1 MSGERSVHLV
11 VRGGARP
18 HGNERRSVVRRNLI
32 PAAVTAISLSLSAC
46 ATNPATGGS
55 MLSLVSEGQEIE
67 MGQQYRL
74 EVEREQGLYDDS
86 ALNAYVD
93 SVGQA
98 LAAVSER
105 PDLPWSFAVVDD
117 PVVNAFALPGGP
129 IYLARGIM
137 AHFNSEAELASVLG
151 HEIGHVTAR
160 HIVEQMSRQQIAQ
173 LGLIASMIAVPDLMP
188 YSEGLSGALGV
199 VFLKFG
205 RDDEAQSDELGF
217 RYMTRLGYDP
227 QGAVDMF
234 EILDRQGEGSGR
246 AIPEWASTHPDPGNR
261 IAAAEE
267 RIAKSGLRDGLVRRD
282 EYLQR
287 IQGLVWGEDP
297 REGYFLGQRF
307 LHPELAFQFTL
318 PDGLLKRKS
327 KTAVLAGSPDK
338 DAKFQLTAGSGS
350 PERAAEEFFSRDGIE
365 RTGIARKSVNGLPA
379 VVGTWS
385 TTTRQGVI
393 EGIASF
399 VQYGDLTYTML
410 GYAPS
415 SRVGRY
421 AASMERT
428 MNSFAPL
435 TDSTLLAVEP
445 RRIDLVRVSEA
456 MTAGE
461 FVSRYPSTV
470 EDADVFRIN
479 GIRSSDRIE
488 AGTLLKRVT
497 GTGGPVGR

>member
-1 MSGERSVHLV
+1 MRFVRQLRLAV
-11 VRGGARP
+11 VGALP
-18 HGNERRSVVRRNLI
+18 LL
-32 PAAVTAISLSLSAC
+32 AAC

-55 MLSLVSEGQEIE
+55 MLSLVSEGQEIQ
-67 MGQQYRL
+67 MGQQYRA
-74 EVEREQGLYDDS
+74 EVEREQGLYADPV
-86 ALNAYVD
+86 LNAYVD

-105 PDLPWSFAVVDD
+105 PDIPWSFGVVDD

-173 LGLIASMIAVPDLMP
+173 LGMIASMIAVPDLMP
-188 YSEGLSGALGV
+188 YAEGLSGALGV

-234 EILDRQGEGSGR
+234 KILDRQGEGSGR

-261 IAAAEE
+261 IAAAEQ
-267 RIAKSGLRDGLVRRD
+267 RIATSGIRDGTVRRD

-287 IQGLVWGEDP
+287 INGLVWGEDP

-307 LHPELAFQFTL
+307 VHPELAFEFTL
-318 PDGLLKRKS
+318 PDSWIKRNS
-327 KTAVLAGSPDK
+327 KTAVLAGSPEK
-338 DAKFQLTAGSGS
+338 DAMFQLTARAGS
-350 PERAAEEFFSRDGIE
+350 PEEAANEFFSREGIE
-365 RTGIARKSVNGLPA
+365 RTGMARQSVNGLPA
-379 VVGTWS
+379 VVATWS
-385 TTTRQGVI
+385 ATTRQGVI
-393 EGIASF
+393 QGVASF
-399 VQYGDLTYTML
+399 VRHGDLTYTML

-421 AASMERT
+421 AASIERT
-428 MNSFAPL
+428 LNSFAPVTDPALL
-435 TDSTLLAVEP
+435 TVEP
-445 RRIDLVRVSEA
+445 KRIELVRLRES
-456 MTAGE
+456 MTAEE
-461 FVSRYPSTV
+461 FVSRHPSTV
-470 EDADVFRIN
+470 NEETVFRIN
-479 GIRSSDRIE
+479 GIRASDRIE

-497 GTGGPVGR
+497 GSGGPVDR

>member
-1 MSGERSVHLV
+1 MMRGINPRPSMRFVRHLRLAV
-11 VRGGARP
+11 VGAMP
-18 HGNERRSVVRRNLI
+18 ML
-32 PAAVTAISLSLSAC
+32 AAC

-55 MLSLVSEGQEIE
+55 MLSLVSEGQEVQ

-74 EVEREQGLYDDS
+74 EVEREQGLYADS

-105 PDLPWSFAVVDD
+105 PDLPWSFGVVDD

-188 YSEGLSGALGV
+188 YSESLSGALGV

-205 RDDEAQSDELGF
+205 RDDESQSDELGF

-261 IAAAEE
+261 IAAARQ
-267 RIAKSGLRDGLVRRD
+267 RIETSGIREGKILRD

-287 IQGLVWGEDP
+287 IEGLVWGEDP

-307 LHPELAFQFTL
+307 LHPELAFEFTL
-318 PDGLLKRKS
+318 PEGWAKRNS
-327 KTAVLAGSPDK
+327 KTAVLAGSPEK
-338 DAKFQLTAGSGS
+338 DAMFQLTASAGS
-350 PERAAEEFFSRDGIE
+350 PEQAAEAFFSRDGIT
-365 RTGIARKSVNGLPA
+365 RTGIARQSVNGLPA
-379 VVGTWS
+379 VVATWS

-399 VQYGDLTYTML
+399 VKHGDLTYELL
-410 GYAPS
+410 GYASS
-415 SRVGRY
+415 SRIGRY
-421 AASMERT
+421 AASLERT
-428 MNSFAPL
+428 LNSFAPL
-435 TDSTLLAVEP
+435 TDPTLLNVEP
-445 RRIDLVRVSEA
+445 KRIELVRLQET
-456 MTAGE
+456 MTGEE
-461 FVSRYPSTV
+461 FVARYPSTV
-470 EDADVFRIN
+470 PGEDVFRIN
-479 GIRSSDRIE
+479 GMRSSDRIE

-497 GTGGPVGR
+497 GSGGPAGR

>member
-1 MSGERSVHLV
+1 MHVAPRIRLTV
-11 VRGGARP
+11 
-18 HGNERRSVVRRNLI
+18 
-32 PAAVTAISLSLSAC
+32 AAVLPLLAAC

-55 MLSLVSEGQEIE
+55 MLSLVSEGQEVQ
-67 MGQQYRL
+67 MGQQYRV
-74 EVEREQGLYDDS
+74 EVEREQGLYADP

-105 PDLPWSFAVVDD
+105 PDLPWSFGVVDD

-205 RDDEAQSDELGF
+205 RDDESQSDELGF

-234 EILDRQGEGSGR
+234 EILARQGEGSGR

-261 IAAAEE
+261 IAAAQQ
-267 RIAKSGLRDGLVRRD
+267 RIASSGIREGTVRRD

-287 IQGLVWGEDP
+287 IEGLVWGEDP

-318 PDGLLKRKS
+318 PDGWLKRNS
-327 KTAVLAGSPDK
+327 KTAVLAGSPEK
-338 DAKFQLTAGSGS
+338 DAMFQLTAGAGS
-350 PERAAEEFFSRDGIE
+350 PEQAAEAFFSRDGIE
-365 RTGIARKSVNGLPA
+365 RTGITRQTVNGLPA
-379 VVGTWS
+379 VVATWS
-385 TTTRQGVI
+385 ATTRQGVI

-399 VQYGDLTYTML
+399 VEYGDLTYAML
-410 GYAPS
+410 AYAPS

-421 AASMERT
+421 AAAMERT
-428 MNSFAPL
+428 LNSFAPL
-435 TDSTLLAVEP
+435 TDPALLTVEP
-445 RRIDLVRVSEA
+445 KRIELVRLQEA
-456 MTAGE
+456 MTAEE
-461 FVSRYPSTV
+461 FVARYPSTV
-470 EDADVFRIN
+470 PNEDVFRIN
-479 GIRSSDRIE
+479 GIHPSDLME
-488 AGTLLKRVT
+488 VGTLLKRVT
-497 GTGGPVGR
+497 GSGGPTGR